1 MKRISYLLLSLFLLA
16 FSITSHAGFF
26 SEKSNF
32 LPVNEAFQPSFIQD
46 GQKITLQWKI
56 APGYWLY
63 RHSIKV
69 QVNDKTL
76 SNVDIPEGIAHHDEY
91 LGNTK
96 IFENNLNITLP
107 PQRLPE
113 ESTLAVTYQ
122 GCTTGLCYPPETK
135 TFTLSATDTATNTS
149 TAQEPSLS
157 SANALAHDLFESK
170 YAVLWF
176 FVLGLGLAFT
186 PCVLPMLPLLSALV
200 IGTQQR
206 PSTWRAF
213 ALSFT
218 YVQGMALT
226 YTILGLIVAAVGLPF
241 QIALQSPAVLI
252 TLSVIFIL
260 LALSM
265 FGLFTIQLPS
275 SWQNKL
281 MQISQKQHGGAFGG
295 VFVMGMIAG
304 LVASPCT
311 SAPLSG
317 ALLYVAQSG
326 NLGIGALTLYLL
338 ALGMGC
344 PLILITLFGNKILP
358 KSGAWLN
365 IVKVSFGFVMLALPI
380 ILLSRLLDDVW
391 TLRLWSLLGAAFFFY
406 LYTQMKHRVLQFS
419 MMLIAVFCLNPI
431 ETWIWQALTAP
442 KIMVT
447 ESTKTSELNW
457 VKVQSLNEVTELL
470 KNNPHKLAMIDFYAD
485 WCVACKELDEKTF
498 SNPQVQNR
506 LKQLLLIKVDL
517 TKNTQENKAILE
529 YFHILGLPAVL
540 FFDHNAQEIKNLRL
554 SGFVNAKDFMT
565 LLDEAEKTE

>member
-32 LPVNEAFQPSFIQD
+32 LPVNEAFQPSFTQD

-365 IVKVSFGFVMLALPI
+365 IVKASFGFVMLALPI
-380 ILLSRLLDDVW
+380 FLLSRLIDDIWAV
-391 TLRLWSLLGAAFFFY
+391 RLWALLGTSFFLY
-406 LYTQMKHRVLQFS
+406 LAIEMKQIVFRIITFTLALICIHPLQTWAWHS
-419 MMLIAVFCLNPI
+419 TPAVS
-431 ETWIWQALTAP
+431 THQA
-442 KIMVT
+442 T
-447 ESTKTSELNW
+447 ESTQLPW
-457 VKVQSLNEVTELL
+457 VKVNTLSDIQQLL

>member
-32 LPVNEAFQPSFIQD
+32 LPVNEAFQPSFTQD

-252 TLSVIFIL
+252 TLSVIFVL

-406 LYTQMKHRVLQFS
+406 LYTQMKHRILQFS

-431 ETWIWQALTAP
+431 ETWIWQALTSP

>member
-1 MKRISYLLLSLFLLA
+1 MKRIRYLLLSLFLLA
-16 FSITSHAGFF
+16 FSIISHASFF

-32 LPVNEAFQPSFIQD
+32 LPVNEAFQPTFIQE
-46 GQKITLQWKI
+46 GSKITLHWKI

-63 RHSIKV
+63 RHSINVKINNKV
-69 QVNDKTL
+69 LPDL
-76 SNVDIPEGIAHHDEY
+76 EIPAGMTHHDEY
-91 LGNTK
+91 LGDTK
-96 IFENNLNITLP
+96 IFENSLNITLP
-107 PQRLPE
+107 TQHLSD
-113 ESTLAVTYQ
+113 ESILSVSYQ

-135 TFTLSATDTATNTS
+135 DFTLSATGTTPSNVSA
-149 TAQEPSLS
+149 EPHNLS
-157 SANALAHDLFESK
+157 SATAIAHELFESK
-170 YAVLWF
+170 YAVFWF
-176 FVLGLGLAFT
+176 FILGLGLAFT

-200 IGTQQR
+200 IGSQQR

-252 TLSVIFIL
+252 TLSVIFVL

-265 FGLFTIQLPS
+265 FGLFTLQLPL

-295 VFVMGMIAG
+295 VFVMGMVAG

-365 IVKVSFGFVMLALPI
+365 IVKASFGFVMLALPI
-380 ILLSRLLDDVW
+380 FLLSRLIDDAW
-391 TLRLWSLLGAAFFFY
+391 SMRLWALLGTTFFLYLALEMKQIVLRIIAFTLAFICV
-406 LYTQMKHRVLQFS
+406 QPLQ
-419 MMLIAVFCLNPI
+419 
-431 ETWIWQALTAP
+431 
-442 KIMVT
+442 
-447 ESTKTSELNW
+447 NW
-457 VKVQSLNEVTELL
+457 VWHTNTEQQVAYQMNSSTELSWVKANTLSDIQQLL
-470 KNNPHKLAMIDFYAD
+470 KNNPQKLAMIDFHAD

-498 SNPQVQNR
+498 SQPQVQDR
-506 LKQLLLIKVDL
+506 LKQLLLIKVDM
-517 TKNTQENKAILE
+517 TNNTPENKAILE
-529 YFHILGLPAVL
+529 HFHILGLPAVL

-565 LLDEAEKTE
+565 LLNEAEKQNK